1 MAEKKLTL
9 AALQA
14 KIHAP
19 KKNKNTFG
27 KYNYRSAED
36 IYEAVKPVLDEFGV
50 DLVLTDEVRY
60 TEGRFYVVA
69 TAKLYIGEK
78 EFSAQG
84 WAREQDTKTGMDP
97 AQLTGA
103 CSSYARKYALCALF
117 MIDGS
122 DDFDDL
128 DNRNE
133 GATTEKQKATPTK
146 TQASQAAKPK
156 AEPAQQAETTAP
168 SSDNSKAFFDAM
180 KALAKKNYEMYIN
193 LLGKEGFE
201 RASDI
206 PEEKR
211 THVYS
216 VLYHAINKEA

>member
-1 MAEKKLTL
+1 MANEKKPLTL
-9 AALQA
+9 ATIQA

-19 KKNKNTFG
+19 KKNRNTFG

-36 IYEAVKPVLDEFGV
+36 IYEAVKPVLDELGV

-60 TEGRFYVVA
+60 TEGRFYLVA
-69 TAKLYIGEK
+69 TARIFVGDK
-78 EFSAQG
+78 EYTAQG

-133 GATTEKQKATPTK
+133 SAPAKSAPAKPVQTSAP
-146 TQASQAAKPK
+146 AKPK
-156 AEPAQQAETTAP
+156 TEPTAQAATQGEP
-168 SSDNSKAFFDAM
+168 SGINNEAFMRGM
-180 KALAKKNYEMYIN
+180 KALAQKNHALYIE

-201 RASDI
+201 SAAEI
-206 PEEKR
+206 PEDKR
-211 THVYS
+211 THVYAT
-216 VLYHAINKEA
+216 LYKAINA

>member
-133 GATTEKQKATPTK
+133 GATTEKPKAPAK
-146 TQASQAAKPK
+146 TQTSQAAKPK
-156 AEPAQQAETTAP
+156 AESAPQAAPIAP
-168 SSDNSKAFFDAM
+168 SGDNSKAFFDAM
-180 KALAKKNYEMYIN
+180 KALAKKNYEMYLD

-201 RASDI
+201 SAYDI

>member
-1 MAEKKLTL
+1 MEEKKLTL

-19 KKNKNTFG
+19 KKNKNNFG

-36 IYEAVKPVLDEFGV
+36 IYEAVKPILDEFSV

-60 TEGRFYVVA
+60 IEERFYVVA

-78 EFSAQG
+78 EYSAQG
-84 WAREQDTKTGMDP
+84 WAREQDSKTGMDP

-133 GATTEKQKATPTK
+133 GATTEKPKASAK
-146 TQASQAAKPK
+146 TQTAPAAKPK
-156 AEPAQQAETTAP
+156 AEPAPQAAQTAP
-168 SSDNSKAFFDAM
+168 SGDTSIAFFDAM
-180 KALAKKNYEMYIN
+180 KALAKKNYEMYLD

-216 VLYHAINKEA
+216 VLYRAINKEA

>member
-1 MAEKKLTL
+1 MANENKPITL
-9 AALQA
+9 ATIQS

-19 KKNKNTFG
+19 KKNRNTFG

-36 IYEAVKPVLDEFGV
+36 IYEAVKPVLDELGV

-60 TEGRFYVVA
+60 TEGRFYLVA
-69 TAKLYIGEK
+69 TARLYVGDK
-78 EFSAQG
+78 EYTAQG

-122 DDFDDL
+122 DDFDAL
-128 DNRNE
+128 DNSNE
-133 GATTEKQKATPTK
+133 GAPAKNVPAKPAQTSAP
-146 TQASQAAKPK
+146 AKPK
-156 AEPAQQAETTAP
+156 AEPTAQAATQGEP
-168 SSDNSKAFFDAM
+168 SGINNDAFMRGM
-180 KALAKKNYEMYIN
+180 KALAQKNHSLYIE
-193 LLGKEGFE
+193 LLGKEGYE
-201 RASDI
+201 SAADI
-206 PEEKR
+206 PEDQR

-216 VLYHAINKEA
+216 TLYKAINR